1 MSSSPRF
8 RLVWVVLVVCLAAGA
23 VQMGAQTVA
32 ARGFMWK
39 VERAGRVGYLAGSLH
54 MLTPDAYPLPASMTR
69 AFDSSDT
76 LMEEADL
83 DELTSPAFAATV
95 LSRALYLDG
104 RTLQDEVSPETFRF
118 IRERAG
124 RAGLPLEALQRMK
137 PWMVAVTL
145 QGLELSAGGF
155 DPALGVDRFFFDR
168 AKRTNVTVL
177 PLEAAI
183 DQIAYLERLG
193 PSLQDTLVKEQVEN
207 AAAEVT
213 TVKQMAAAW
222 RSGDAVALEALA
234 LGDLKDAPAI
244 YQALIVERNR
254 NWLPKVRSCFET
266 RRCFVVVGA
275 AHLLG
280 PDGLLAALR
289 GQGYTVTQQ

>member
-1 MSSSPRF
+1 MSQILDEAETKIFQIGEEGSRNKQGFQSMDS
-8 RLVWVVLVVCLAAGA
+8 LVVDLLDR
-23 VQMGAQTVA
+23 VQEMADNTNDITGVPT
-32 ARGFMWK
+32 GF
-39 VERAGRVGYLAGSLH
+39 
-54 MLTPDAYPLPASMTR
+54 
-69 AFDSSDT
+69 
-76 LMEEADL
+76 ADL

-104 RTLQDEVSPETFRF
+104 RSLQDDVSPDTFRF
-118 IRERAG
+118 IRERAS
-124 RAGLPLEALQRMK
+124 RAGLPLEALQRMR

-145 QGLELSAGGF
+145 QGLELNAGGF

-168 AKRTNVTVL
+168 AKRSNIPVL

-183 DQIAYLERLG
+183 DQITYLERLG
-193 PSLQDTLVKEQVEN
+193 PSLQDALVKEQVQN

-213 TVKQMAAAW
+213 SVKQMAAAW
-222 RSGDAVALEALA
+222 RAGDTSTLETLA
-234 LGDLKDAPAI
+234 LGDMKDAPAI

-254 NWLPKVRSCFET
+254 NWLPKMRSCFDT
-266 RRCFVVVGA
+266 KRCFVVVGA

-289 GQGYTVTQQ
+289 GQGLPQPAK

>member
-1 MSSSPRF
+1 MPSLRGVRYLWF
-8 RLVWVVLVVCLAAGA
+8 VLVVCVLVGA
-23 VQMGAQTVA
+23 VRVDAQTA
-32 ARGFMWK
+32 TARGFIWR
-39 VERAGRVGYLAGSLH
+39 VERAGRVGYLVGSLH

-69 AFDSSDT
+69 AFDSSDA

-104 RTLQDEVSPETFRF
+104 RSLQDDVSPDTFRF
-118 IRERAG
+118 IRERAS
-124 RAGLPLEALQRMK
+124 RAGLPLEALQRMR

-145 QGLELSAGGF
+145 QGLELNAGGF

-168 AKRTNVTVL
+168 AKRSNIPVL

-183 DQIAYLERLG
+183 DQITYLERLG
-193 PSLQDTLVKEQVEN
+193 PSLQDALVKEQVQN

-213 TVKQMAAAW
+213 SVKQMAAAW
-222 RSGDAVALEALA
+222 RAGDTSTLETLA
-234 LGDLKDAPAI
+234 LGDMKDAPAI

-254 NWLPKVRSCFET
+254 NWLPKMRSCFDT
-266 RRCFVVVGA
+266 KRCFVVVGA